1 MPYAERIFKANIN
14 QPAINSK
21 PPIGVI
27 APSQRRPERTRIYKL
42 PEKISKPI
50 EINTAG
56 SWMISEL

>member
-14 QPAINSK
+14 QPAINST

-56 SWMISEL
+56 S